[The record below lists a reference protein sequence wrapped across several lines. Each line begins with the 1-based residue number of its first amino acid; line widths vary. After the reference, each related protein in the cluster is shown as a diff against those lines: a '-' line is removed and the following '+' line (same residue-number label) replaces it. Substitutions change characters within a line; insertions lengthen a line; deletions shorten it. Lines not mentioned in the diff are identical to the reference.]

1 MYEHSYC
8 VNEKP
13 VYFFSLGQISCY
25 VIIRKPI
32 NYTVAVVLTENH
44 RYSNIKKENLHNL
57 ILKIEKRYF
66 HVCVIIIIIIFVYI
80 YLDKYR
86 SIHSDYYCAAVN
98 FSTSTQLLTK

>member
-57 ILKIEKRYF
+57 ILKIEKKIFSCLCYYYYYYF
-66 HVCVIIIIIIFVYI
+66 CLYI
-80 YLDKYR
+80 
-86 SIHSDYYCAAVN
+86 SG
-98 FSTSTQLLTK
+98 